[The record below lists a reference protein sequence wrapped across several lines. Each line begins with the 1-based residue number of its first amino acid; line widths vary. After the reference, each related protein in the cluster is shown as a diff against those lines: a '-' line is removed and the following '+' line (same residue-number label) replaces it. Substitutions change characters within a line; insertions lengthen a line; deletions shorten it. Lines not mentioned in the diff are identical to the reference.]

1 MKEVRIS
8 FLPIAALAL
17 VLLMPAVALVQA
29 AGVVRVTM
37 HDGLVSVSAKGATLS
52 EILDAWARAGQT
64 QIVNTDKITSTAPVT
79 LELTDVRENDALDVL
94 LNSLG
99 GYLAVTR
106 PVVQPNTSR
115 FARIVI
121 TAYSVPA
128 TTAAA
133 LNAPAP
139 TQVALPPQQTV
150 IVNGVAR
157 LIGPGGALVE
167 DDQEGAPAPV
177 PRAFTRGDGAP
188 TIPQAQP
195 ATGHAPAVVGSTAPG
210 VIVPAPQQN
219 TPAPGSA
226 TPQR

>member
-1 MKEVRIS
+1 
-8 FLPIAALAL
+8 
-17 VLLMPAVALVQA
+17 MPVGARLHA

-64 QIVNTDKITSTAPVT
+64 EIVNTDKITSTAPLT
-79 LELTDVRENDALDVL
+79 LELTDVREDDALDVL

-99 GYLAVTR
+99 GYLGVTR

-121 TAYSVPA
+121 TASSVPA
-128 TTAAA
+128 SAAA
-133 LNAPAP
+133 VLNAPVP
-139 TQVALPPQQTV
+139 SQVAPPPQQSV

-167 DDQEGAPAPV
+167 DDQEGAPAPM
-177 PRAFTRGDGAP
+177 PRAFSRGDGAP
-188 TIPQAQP
+188 GMPPAQP
-195 ATGHAPAVVGSTAPG
+195 VAGPAPAVVGSAAPG
-210 VIVPAPQQN
+210 VIVPPPQQN
-219 TPAPGSA
+219 TPAPVA